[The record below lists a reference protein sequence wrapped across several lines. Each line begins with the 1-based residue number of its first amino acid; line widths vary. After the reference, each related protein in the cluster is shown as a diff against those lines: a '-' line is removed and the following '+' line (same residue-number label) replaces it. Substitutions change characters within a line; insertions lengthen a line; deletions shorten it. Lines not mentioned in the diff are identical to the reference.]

1 MFQSRSLPNQMLR
14 ARSVGAGLGVACRV
28 LGTGP
33 DSPVL
38 PNGFAQGM
46 QKARVRSQESHGIQ
60 EKTRK
65 DQGRMRKEHERTGKE
80 PGKVQERSRK

>member
-1 MFQSRSLPNQMLR
+1 MLR
-14 ARSVGAGLGVACRV
+14 AGSVGAGLGVACRV

-33 DSPVL
+33 DSAVL

-60 EKTRK
+60 QKTRK
-65 DQGRMRKEHERTGKE
+65 DHGRMRNEHERIGKE
-80 PGKVQERSRK
+80 PGKVQERSMKGSERNRERTR